1 MLNESALYV
10 SSNKASGKFVLRTNW
25 SLASLDDTQKPRGFS
40 DVSLTHF
47 VAEPHSTIC
56 TSEEREKKRG
66 RGRGRGGGGE
76 GEGEGRGGGEGERI
90 ISF

>member
-25 SLASLDDTQKPRGFS
+25 SLASLDHTEKQRGFS
-40 DVSLTHF
+40 DVSLTQF

-56 TSEEREKKRG
+56 TSEERE
-66 RGRGRGGGGE
+66 GRGGGVGAVKRVGE
-76 GEGEGRGGGEGERI
+76 GQGRGGGEGERI